1 MSHKVGRLVV
11 PWALVGLFVATV
23 ALARE
28 SVLYAPV
35 LFAHG
40 VFYGLALAGALFHA
54 RERFAR
60 VAFTFVMLNLSAV
73 AGLAAL
79 RRGREV
85 WR

>member
-1 MSHKVGRLVV
+1 VH
-11 PWALVGLFVATV
+11 
-23 ALARE
+23 
-28 SVLYAPV
+28 
-35 LFAHG
+35 FAHG